1 MKIWNKI
8 RQKRTETDKNP
19 KESGHEKDNW
29 LERHLLGDM
38 SPIDFDSDEY
48 KKKEEEIAEIIA
60 RQGYINV
67 MTQEARAMYTD
78 EDIDDMIRNAEFSSG
93 GHHYASPAEGDK

>member
-29 LERHLLGDM
+29 LERHLLVLLI
-38 SPIDFDSDEY
+38 SIQTNIKRR
-48 KKKEEEIAEIIA
+48 KKKLPKSL
-60 RQGYINV
+60 Q
-67 MTQEARAMYTD
+67 D
-78 EDIDDMIRNAEFSSG
+78 KDILMS
-93 GHHYASPAEGDK
+93 

>member
-19 KESGHEKDNW
+19 KESRHEKDNW

-78 EDIDDMIRNAEFSSG
+78 EDIDNMIRNAEFSSG
-93 GHHYASPAEGDK
+93 GHHYASPAEDDR

>member
-1 MKIWNKI
+1 
-8 RQKRTETDKNP
+8 
-19 KESGHEKDNW
+19 
-29 LERHLLGDM
+29 
-38 SPIDFDSDEY
+38 
-48 KKKEEEIAEIIA
+48 
-60 RQGYINV
+60 